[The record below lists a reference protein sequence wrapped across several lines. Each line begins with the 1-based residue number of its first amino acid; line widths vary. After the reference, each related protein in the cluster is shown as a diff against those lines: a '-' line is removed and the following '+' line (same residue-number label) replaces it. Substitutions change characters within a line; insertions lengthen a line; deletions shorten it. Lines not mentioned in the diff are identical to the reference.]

1 MMPCKKGLPC
11 GFEPDGKLAGRGS
24 GLIRRALTFRMVKKR
39 ARMSA
44 AKPNRQPMD
53 IHQAMFDLQSWA
65 ARWRHWAFEED
76 RADRSRLDRLAVFLA
91 RLLYGIIL
99 KFADGQLNR
108 QASSLAYTTL
118 LSLVPLLA
126 VTFSVLTAF
135 GVQNQL
141 EPLLMGY
148 LEPLGEAGLEAGQ
161 RIFDFVNNLRVGVL
175 GSLGIV
181 LLFYTVLSLLQKVE
195 EAFNEIWRVPR
206 ARGLGRRFSEYLSV
220 ILVGPVVI
228 VAGLGVTSSALK
240 LEWFQWLVH
249 IEPFG
254 ALMLGLGRA
263 MPYLLICLAF
273 AFMYA
278 FLTNT
283 RVRLIPALAGGVFG
297 GLLWYATGLIFARF
311 VASSTSYSAIY
322 SGFAAAVLFVVWV
335 NVGWLII
342 LVGAQVA
349 CYWQNPQRLL
359 PRAAGGGMSESD
371 WSALALT
378 IMILIGRAHYRR
390 APPWT
395 VDRLAAQCEGASLE
409 VVTEVVEALRRKG
422 LIVASSDEPPVY
434 LPAHD
439 IGVIHLR
446 DVVGVAWREGTTSR
460 PPPAVSEVMRRISV
474 AIEETL
480 QGQTLKDLVLAEEE
494 GGR

>member
-1 MMPCKKGLPC
+1 
-11 GFEPDGKLAGRGS
+11 
-24 GLIRRALTFRMVKKR
+24 
-39 ARMSA
+39 MS
-44 AKPNRQPMD
+44 
-53 IHQAMFDLQSWA
+53 DLQSWT
-65 ARWRHWAFEED
+65 ARWRRWIFED
-76 RADRSRLDRLAVFLA
+76 DHADRSRLDRLAVFLT
-91 RLLYGIIL
+91 RLLYSIVL

-148 LEPLGEAGLEAGQ
+148 LEPLGEPGVEAGQ
-161 RIFDFVNNLRVGVL
+161 RILDFVNNLRVAVL

-195 EAFNEIWRVPR
+195 EAFNEIWRVPHI
-206 ARGLGRRFSEYLSV
+206 RGLGRRFSEYLSV
-220 ILVGPVVI
+220 LLVGPVFI
-228 VAGLGVTSSALK
+228 VAALGVTSSALQ
-240 LEWFQWLVH
+240 LEWFQWLAT

-254 ALMLGLGRA
+254 TLIFGLGRA

-283 RVRLIPALAGGVFG
+283 RVRLIPALAGGFFG

-311 VASSTSYSAIY
+311 VATSTSYSAIY

-349 CYWQNPQRLL
+349 CYWQNPHRLL
-359 PRAAGGGMSESD
+359 PRGIGGGMSDGD

-378 IMILIGRAHYRR
+378 IMTLIGRAHYRQG
-390 APPWT
+390 PLWT
-395 VDRLAAQCEGASLE
+395 LDRLIAQCGASSPE
-409 VVTEVVEALRRKG
+409 TVTEVVRTLQRKG
-422 LIVASSDEPPVY
+422 LIVASSDDPPVY
-434 LPAHD
+434 LPARD
-439 IGVIHLR
+439 IEVIELR
-446 DVVGVAWREGTTSR
+446 DIVAVAREEVETSR
-460 PPPAVSEVMRRISV
+460 QLPAVSEVMRRISA
-474 AIEETL
+474 AIGQTL

-494 GGR
+494 DRR

>member
-1 MMPCKKGLPC
+1 MFNLP
-11 GFEPDGKLAGRGS
+11 
-24 GLIRRALTFRMVKKR
+24 
-39 ARMSA
+39 
-44 AKPNRQPMD
+44 
-53 IHQAMFDLQSWA
+53 SWI
-65 ARWRHWAFEED
+65 ARWRRWAFAED
-76 RADRSRLDRLAVFLA
+76 RAERSRLDRLAVFLT
-91 RLLYGIIL
+91 RLLYGVVL

-126 VTFSVLTAF
+126 VTFSVLKGF
-135 GVQNQL
+135 GAQNQL
-141 EPLLMGY
+141 EPLLISY

-161 RIFDFVNNLRVGVL
+161 RILDFVNNLRVGVL
-175 GSLGIV
+175 GSLGIA
-181 LLFYTVLSLLQKVE
+181 LLFYTVLSLLQKIE
-195 EAFNEIWRVPR
+195 EAFNQIWGVPR

-220 ILVGPVVI
+220 LMVGPVLLF
-228 VAGLGVTSSALK
+228 AGLGVVTSALSNDR
-240 LEWFQWLVH
+240 FQRLAA
-249 IEPFG
+249 IEPLGTLIF
-254 ALMLGLGRA
+254 GLGRV

-371 WSALALT
+371 WSTLALT

-409 VVTEVVEALRRKG
+409 VVTEVVEALRRKR

-460 PPPAVSEVMRRISV
+460 PPPAVSEVMRRISI
-474 AIEETL
+474 AIDETL